1 MVVIRLLK
9 DILKKYQNTNIGA
22 KMNTLKSE
30 EVLFLIID
38 VQEKLVAMI
47 NNENVKKDAI
57 KLAKTASILNIPTI
71 ITEQYPKGLGETIP
85 EIKEVLT
92 DSEYVEKTSFSAFK
106 EDEVKKLLSQKQ
118 VIIFGIETH
127 ICVLQTAMDL
137 LNEGYEVFLVQN
149 ACGSR
154 TEENKEAA
162 LRRLIHAGVQI
173 VTTEMVIFEL
183 LESSKHPNFKEIQ
196 SLIK

>member
-1 MVVIRLLK
+1 MVDIKLLK
-9 DILKKYQNTNIGA
+9 DILKKFLNTNIGVT
-22 KMNTLKSE
+22 MNTIKSE
-30 EVLFLIID
+30 EAIFLIID
-38 VQEKLVAMI
+38 VQEKLVAMLDD
-47 NNENVKKDAI
+47 ESVKIDSI
-57 KLAKTASILNIPTI
+57 KLAKTASILNIPTV
-71 ITEQYPKGLGETIP
+71 ITEQYPKGLGATIQ
-85 EIKEVLT
+85 EIKDVLPNA
-92 DSEYVEKTSFSAFK
+92 EYIEKTSFSAFK
-106 EDEVKKLLSQKQ
+106 EDDVKKLLSQKQ
-118 VIIFGIETH
+118 IVLFGIETH

-154 TEENKEAA
+154 TNDNKQAA

-183 LESSKHPNFKEIQ
+183 LESSKHPNFKEVQ

>member
-1 MVVIRLLK
+1 
-9 DILKKYQNTNIGA
+9 
-22 KMNTLKSE
+22 MNTIKNE
-30 EVLFLIID
+30 EALLLIID
-38 VQEKLVAMI
+38 VQDKLVSMLDD
-47 NNENVKKDAI
+47 ENVKKDSI
-57 KLAKTASILNIPTI
+57 KLAKTASILNIPTV
-71 ITEQYPKGLGETIP
+71 ITEQYPKGLGSTIE
-85 EIKEVLT
+85 EIKEVLPNA
-92 DSEYVEKTSFSAFK
+92 EYVEKTTFSAFK
-106 EDEVKKLLSQKQ
+106 EDDVKKLLSQKQ

-154 TEENKEAA
+154 NEENKQVA

-183 LESSKHPNFKEIQ
+183 LESSKHPNFKEVQ
-196 SLIK
+196 ALIK

>member
-1 MVVIRLLK
+1 
-9 DILKKYQNTNIGA
+9 
-22 KMNTLKSE
+22 MNTIKTE
-30 EVLFLIID
+30 EALFLIID
-38 VQEKLVAMI
+38 VQEKLVSMLDD
-47 NNENVKKDAI
+47 ENVKIDSI
-57 KLAKTASILNIPTI
+57 KLAKTASILDIPTV
-71 ITEQYPKGLGETIP
+71 ITEQYPKGLGSTIQ
-85 EIKEVLT
+85 EIKEVLPNA
-92 DSEYVEKTSFSAFK
+92 EYVEKNTFSAFK
-106 EDEVKKLLSQKQ
+106 EDEVKKLLSQTQ
-118 VIIFGIETH
+118 IIIFGIETH

-154 TEENKEAA
+154 TEKNKEAA